1 MDRVNFKRQFIME
14 NFKFK
19 KICGLIGKGLG
30 GYEIF
35 TWACEFPDEMD
46 FIIVA
51 GSSYKTN
58 GYRYVVSKG
67 VEGIIDSADDFYD
80 DVYSE
85 SLSRVLIS
93 INKVLYSNYFSKKIF
108 QELSNDEIDV
118 LMDDFVDEGLFLDIY
133 DLKFRND
140 AILEYDVEDKLDRIK
155 AKSLFISTENDIYFT
170 PKFDLDPLKKLV
182 KDSKIVLLNTEF
194 DFGDDYK
201 EYRMAEEDIGNFL
214 KQFKE

>member
-1 MDRVNFKRQFIME
+1 
-14 NFKFK
+14 
-19 KICGLIGKGLG
+19 
-30 GYEIF
+30 
-35 TWACEFPDEMD
+35 
-46 FIIVA
+46 
-51 GSSYKTN
+51 
-58 GYRYVVSKG
+58 
-67 VEGIIDSADDFYD
+67 
-80 DVYSE
+80 
-85 SLSRVLIS
+85 
-93 INKVLYSNYFSKKIF
+93 VLYSNYFSKKIF

-140 AILEYDVEDKLDRIK
+140 AILEYDVEDKLNQIK
-155 AKSLFISTENDIYFT
+155 AKSLFISTESDIYFT